1 MLGVYASVH
10 ESNLLHNGRRWSS
23 MGGINGI
30 FDNTSSNTSI
40 NRPDDQQERLTKTP
54 IILDRCFQ
62 RNYISD

>member
-1 MLGVYASVH
+1 
-10 ESNLLHNGRRWSS
+10 
-23 MGGINGI
+23 MGEIYGI
-30 FDNTSSNTSI
+30 FNYSSSNISI